1 MVSTKVVNQLYFLY
15 RRKGLCHNIGK
26 NQQSR
31 HAEIWYPELINNT
44 GFRVALRLHGTRDLK
59 GYDTKVV
66 FRTSQGGSMV
76 KVQLTAEEIA
86 AILEAINKGVE
97 PRADL
102 LPKLFPGLAEKFD
115 VQALDRAKIPTLEY
129 AGKRSKAAI
138 LAEAHAGIGAAPLQI
153 VRCLGETKNGE
164 WKNLIVQ
171 GDNLQFLKTCYR
183 NVDPLIK
190 NKVKGKVKV
199 ICIDPPFATKS
210 DFGGKDGE
218 RSYADKVDTAEF
230 IEALR
235 ERLIYQRELL
245 DDDGS
250 IYVHLDNKMSHYA
263 KVMMDEV
270 FGKDNFRNEIIWR
283 RMTPSGFKGKYD
295 IGISHDVIMRYSKS
309 KDAIYNPIKVAYTED
324 YIKERFSKI
333 DEKGRRFK
341 DEKIGT
347 ATTEATIER
356 LKKEDRIYITA
367 TGTLRIK
374 HFLDDAEGY
383 ALDDVW
389 TDISAVNSQAQERVE
404 YPTQKPEALLER
416 IILASS
422 NPGDLIMD
430 IFGGSG
436 TTAAVAEK
444 LGRRWITCDFGKHA
458 IYTMQK
464 RILNIA
470 TSNKLGTKEND
481 TETRCIECNSVI
493 EESANYK
500 KCSNCQSLVE
510 KENKPVKAKYNK
522 APTPFCVVSAGAYDF
537 SHVMDLRKHKE
548 TYIDFVLALF
558 GLTRD
563 EEKAKKYKLAN
574 IYAVWD
580 NHPVE
585 VYPVWDDQFLKQVKI
600 DETYLRG
607 IATQAGGRLKGEYY
621 IIAPESCT
629 NVGDTTIKN
638 QEGRDIHF
646 LIKPFP
652 YKVLEDIS
660 RNFVLCE
667 QPSSQANVNNL
678 ITSTAFYF
686 NDDVKIKAKRCAKG
700 FKLCKF
706 DTKILDKDGK
716 KFPGFT
722 GLAMILIDLDYEQG
736 KPFDMDKTI
745 FATDIAEDGKIIFDG
760 LTKSVGLIA
769 IDKHGNESKP
779 YNLD

>member
-1 MVSTKVVNQLYFLY
+1 
-15 RRKGLCHNIGK
+15 
-26 NQQSR
+26 
-31 HAEIWYPELINNT
+31 
-44 GFRVALRLHGTRDLK
+44 
-59 GYDTKVV
+59 
-66 FRTSQGGSMV
+66 MV
-76 KVQLTAEEIA
+76 KLNLTEEDKAGLI
-86 AILEAINKGVE
+86 EAINKSVE
-97 PRADL
+97 PKPDL
-102 LPKLFPGLAEKFD
+102 LPKLFPGMAEKFD

-138 LAEAHAGIGAAPLQI
+138 LAEAHAGIGAAPLQT

-190 NKVKGKVKV
+190 DKVKGKVKLMY
-199 ICIDPPFATKS
+199 IDPPFATKS
-210 DFGGKDGE
+210 EFGGKDGE

-250 IYVHLDNKMSHYA
+250 IYVHLDNKMSHYV
-263 KVMMDEV
+263 KVVMDEI
-270 FGKDNFRNEIIWR
+270 FGKENIRNELIWQRFNFHADAKRFGTVHESILYYVKSDDAIFTKLYLPVKDSLIASHYKTDNDGRKYTLDNPTAPAHGKVGKPMKFGDKIISPPQGAMWR
-283 RMTPSGFKGKYD
+283 WTQDNIDRLWDEGKIVFNESGMPR
-295 IGISHDVIMRYSKS
+295 VMRYL
-309 KDAIYNPIKVAYTED
+309 
-324 YIKERFSKI
+324 
-333 DEKGRRFK
+333 DET
-341 DEKIGT
+341 DGT
-347 ATTEATIER
+347 AVHSI
-356 LKKEDRIYITA
+356 
-367 TGTLRIK
+367 
-374 HFLDDAEGY
+374 
-383 ALDDVW
+383 W
-389 TDISAVNSQAQERVE
+389 SDIRAINSQAKERIE

-416 IILASS
+416 IISASS
-422 NPGDLIMD
+422 NPGDLVMD

-444 LGRRWITCDFGKHA
+444 HDRRWITCDFGKHA

-464 RILNIA
+464 RLLRIGESKAL
-470 TSNKLGTKEND
+470 
-481 TETRCIECNSVI
+481 I
-493 EESANYK
+493 EEQDKDGKVVVKKGDPYK
-500 KCSNCQSLVE
+500 KA
-510 KENKPVKAKYNK
+510 AK
-522 APTPFCVVSAGAYDF
+522 PFCVVSAGAYDF

-548 TYIDFVLALF
+548 TYIDFVLGLF
-558 GLTRD
+558 GLVRD
-563 EEKAKKYKLAN
+563 EEKAKKYRLSN
-574 IYAVWD
+574 IYALWD

-600 DETYLRG
+600 DEAYLRG
-607 IATQAGGRLKGEYY
+607 IATQSGGRLKGEYY
-621 IIAPESCT
+621 IITPESCT
-629 NVGDTTIKN
+629 NVGDTTLKN

-706 DTKILDKDGK
+706 ETKILDKEGK
-716 KFPGFT
+716 KFPGFS
-722 GLAMILIDLDYEQG
+722 GLAMLLIDLDYEPG

-745 FATDIAEDGKIIFDG
+745 FATDIAEDGKVIFDG
-760 LTKSVGLIA
+760 LTKSVGIIA
-769 IDKHGNESKP
+769 IDRHGNESKP
-779 YNLD
+779 YNLE

>member
-1 MVSTKVVNQLYFLY
+1 
-15 RRKGLCHNIGK
+15 
-26 NQQSR
+26 
-31 HAEIWYPELINNT
+31 
-44 GFRVALRLHGTRDLK
+44 
-59 GYDTKVV
+59 
-66 FRTSQGGSMV
+66 MV
-76 KVQLTAEEIA
+76 KLNLTDEDKAGLI
-86 AILEAINKGVE
+86 EAINKGVE
-97 PRADL
+97 PKPDL
-102 LPKLFPGLAEKFD
+102 LPKLFPGMAEKFD

-138 LAEAHAGIGAAPLQI
+138 LAEAHAGIGAAPLQT

-190 NKVKGKVKV
+190 DKVKGKVKLMYL
-199 ICIDPPFATKS
+199 DPPFATKS
-210 DFGGKDGE
+210 EFGGKEGE
-218 RSYADKVDTAEF
+218 RSYSDKVDTAEF

-235 ERLIYQRELL
+235 ERLIYLREILAN
-245 DDDGS
+245 DGG
-250 IYVHLDNKMSHYA
+250 IYVH
-263 KVMMDEV
+263 MDY
-270 FGKDNFRNEIIWR
+270 
-283 RMTPSGFKGKYD
+283 RMTSHIKIVLDDIFGNFKNQ
-295 IGISHDVIMRYSKS
+295 ISWKRSAIASNVNKQYRNSQDFILFYSKS
-309 KDAIYNPIKVAYTED
+309 ENNLFNPQFGEYSQSSKEHYNKKDTGGIFRTVPLMASGKTNAGVSGQPWRGVDVSGRGKSGMHWLKNP
-324 YIKERFSKI
+324 
-333 DEKGRRFK
+333 DE
-341 DEKIGT
+341 
-347 ATTEATIER
+347 
-356 LKKEDRIYITA
+356 
-367 TGTLRIK
+367 
-374 HFLDDAEGY
+374 LDKLDAEGKIY
-383 ALDDVW
+383 WNSKGIPELKYYTKEAKGVYISDFW
-389 TDISAVNSQAQERVE
+389 EDIIVINSMASEYQN
-404 YPTQKPEALLER
+404 YPTQKPESLLER

-422 NPGDLIMD
+422 NPNDLVMD

-458 IYTMQK
+458 IYTIQK

-470 TSNKLGTKEND
+470 ASKKLGLKEID
-481 TETRCIECNSVI
+481 EEILCAECNSVI

-500 KCSNCQSLVE
+500 KCSECNSLVE
-510 KENKPVKAKYNK
+510 KESKPIKTKYNK
-522 APTPFCVVSAGAYDF
+522 APNPFCVVSAGAYDF
-537 SHVMDLRKHKE
+537 SHVMNLRKHKE

-558 GLTRD
+558 GLVRD
-563 EEKAKKYKLAN
+563 EEKTKKYRLAN
-574 IYAVWD
+574 IYALWD

-600 DETYLRG
+600 DATYLRG
-607 IATQAGGRLKGEYY
+607 IAAQAGGRLKGEYY
-621 IIAPESCT
+621 IITPESCT

-706 DTKILDKDGK
+706 ETKILDRDGK
-716 KFPGFT
+716 KFPGFS
-722 GLAMILIDLDYEQG
+722 GLAMLLVDLDYEPG

-745 FATDIAEDGKIIFDG
+745 FATDIAEDGKVIFEG

-769 IDKHGNESKP
+769 IDRHGNESKP
-779 YNLD
+779 YNLE